1 MPFFCRSPA
10 NPFDHLMMVIMRMK
24 LQMNMMIMWM
34 MVRMGIIMKEKKMS
48 MKIPYVE
55 SVVKTMAPMNSGFA
69 VTFVRDGSMANV

>member
-10 NPFDHLMMVIMRMK
+10 NPFDHL
-24 LQMNMMIMWM
+24 M

-69 VTFVRDGSMANV
+69 VTFVRDGSMESA